1 MTLED
6 RNITIDTQ
14 SPLLDTTT
22 TKWHNPRHPVINKS
36 WYLHGRMHRYY
47 GPAYTPPDRLR
58 NELRLRH
65 GLDKNQYKLN
75 WFLNGEWIKDD

>member
-14 SPLLDTTT
+14 LPQLEYPT
-22 TKWHNPRHPVINKS
+22 TKWHNTRQPVINKS

-58 NELRLRH
+58 LRLDNH
-65 GLDKNQYKLN
+65 YFDKHQYKLN